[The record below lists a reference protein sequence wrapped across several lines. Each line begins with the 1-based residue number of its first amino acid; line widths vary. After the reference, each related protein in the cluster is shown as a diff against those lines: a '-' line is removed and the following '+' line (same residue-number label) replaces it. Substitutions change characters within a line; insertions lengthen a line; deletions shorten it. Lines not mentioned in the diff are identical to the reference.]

1 MGRAWRVNEKS
12 LSREKLDSSSWKRW
26 KLSLVNKAVF
36 MNTKC
41 WIPTTKEQ
49 WRLRVYVLMAHNYQ
63 TLVHQ
68 ICIIMIPHIIHLSLT
83 CGICSGR
90 WKPSGIQHC
99 VTEADQCFRGAY
111 CLSHNGDEWWWRQYA
126 PLKHK
131 STSTRLHGVISLT
144 TAILTLAAVRTWDL
158 I

>member
-1 MGRAWRVNEKS
+1 MISSFSTYQHTANFIQIDSKIDAESKRCYERSEYHSTIWCGRSDV
-12 LSREKLDSSSWKRW
+12 LSTWDGLEGLMRSHCLMKNLTHPHERGENFHLRM
-26 KLSLVNKAVF
+26 NKAVF

-49 WRLRVYVLMAHNYQ
+49 WRLRVHVLMAHNYQ

-90 WKPSGIQHC
+90 WKPSGI
-99 VTEADQCFRGAY
+99 
-111 CLSHNGDEWWWRQYA
+111 
-126 PLKHK
+126 
-131 STSTRLHGVISLT
+131 
-144 TAILTLAAVRTWDL
+144 
-158 I
+158 